1 MVGSR
6 YLLLLQY
13 FDPTRHIHSFPTRRS
28 SDLFDSRQQTVQQLL
43 KNNGYQTAL
52 VGKWHLGHGGHHDP
66 AGFDYWRSEEH
77 TSELQSRGQL
87 VCRLLLEK
95 RNTRH
100 ERRAR
105 IKRLTSE
112 IV

>member
-66 AGFDYWRSEEH
+66 AGFDYWSVLPGQGDYHDPKMYEMGEEK
-77 TSELQSRGQL
+77 TFDGY
-87 VCRLLLEK
+87 VK
-95 RNTRH
+95 IG
-100 ERRAR
+100 RAH
-105 IKRLTSE
+105 
-112 IV
+112 V